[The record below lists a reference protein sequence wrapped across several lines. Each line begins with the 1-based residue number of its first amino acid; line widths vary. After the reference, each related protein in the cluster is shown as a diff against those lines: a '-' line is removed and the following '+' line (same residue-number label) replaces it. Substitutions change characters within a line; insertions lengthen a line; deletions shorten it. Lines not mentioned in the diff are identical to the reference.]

1 MRGEVLV
8 MSEERQEVQ
17 QVEQQPVQKKRVGL
31 ASKILIAMVLG
42 SILGWAFKGSYE
54 TWSVVTGPLGTIFIR
69 LLRMTIL
76 PLIFFSIVTGVA
88 GVADLGRLK
97 KVGGTFL
104 VYWLLASALSA
115 VCGVVWA
122 YIIQPG
128 VGINLAKKA
137 EVFSTDSVDLVQTL
151 VNWIPD
157 NAAAA
162 FGNFNII
169 QVIIFSLF
177 LGIAIAVLPNDLP
190 AKDGLQKFFDYGNTA
205 ITKVVEV
212 VMGFAPIG
220 VLCLMADV
228 TGTLGNEVLTGL
240 GKMLATQYIAY
251 ATIIVVILPLILKF
265 VAKVNPLQHYINM
278 YPAMLLAFSTCS
290 SSATLPLTMKC
301 ARERAGV
308 PAEAVELIAPPAATI
323 NMQAC
328 CAEMPIY
335 AIFAAQMFGLEFSL
349 GQLTV
354 ICLLGVIM
362 AAGVAG
368 VPGGGIM
375 MSAIMMQSMGLPLT
389 IVPWVAGIY
398 RLIDMPN
405 TMLNVTGDT
414 VGMVTTTSLLGTLN
428 RDKFNEKKTFAE

>member
-1 MRGEVLV
+1 MGGKGKR
-8 MSEERQEVQ
+8 MS
-17 QVEQQPVQKKRVGL
+17 L
-31 ASKILIAMVLG
+31 AAKILTAMVIG
-42 SILGWAFKGSYE
+42 SILGWVFKGSYAS
-54 TWSVVTGPLGTIFIR
+54 WGQVTVPLGSVFIR
-69 LLRMTIL
+69 LLKMTIL

-104 VYWLLASALSA
+104 TYWVIASALSA
-115 VCGVVWA
+115 LCGVVWS

-128 VGINLAKKA
+128 VGIQLGESA
-137 EVFSTDSVDLVQTL
+137 EKFSTEGVSIVNTL
-151 VNWIPD
+151 VTWVPD
-157 NAAAA
+157 NVAAS

-177 LGIAIAVLPNDLP
+177 LGIAIAMLPEDMP
-190 AKDGLQKFFDYGNTA
+190 ARAGLQKFFDYGNAA
-205 ITKVVEV
+205 ISKVVEI
-212 VMGFAPIG
+212 VMGFAPVG
-220 VLCLMADV
+220 VFCLMADV
-228 TGTLGNEVLTGL
+228 TGTLGTEVLTGL
-240 GKMLATQYIAY
+240 GKMLVTQYAAY
-251 ATIIVVILPLILKF
+251 ATIIIVIIPLVLKF
-265 VAKVNPLQHYINM
+265 VAKVSPIQHYINV

-301 ARERAGV
+301 MKERSGV

-335 AIFAAQMFGLEFSL
+335 AIFAAQMFGLSFSAGEL
-349 GQLTV
+349 AV
-354 ICLLGVIM
+354 ICLLGVVM

-414 VGMVTTTSLLGTLN
+414 AGMVTTASLLGTLD
-428 RDKFNEKKTFAE
+428 RDKFNAKKGFSE